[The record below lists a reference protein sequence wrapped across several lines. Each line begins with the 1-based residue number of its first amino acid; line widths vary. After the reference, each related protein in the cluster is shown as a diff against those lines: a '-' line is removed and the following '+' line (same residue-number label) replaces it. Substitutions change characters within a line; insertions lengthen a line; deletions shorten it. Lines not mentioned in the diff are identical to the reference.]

1 MQTVNYCSYRVS
13 IFRHSIKERIMKLE
27 QIKKYLRIEYEDE
40 DSVILQTYNTAVSF
54 AEEKTG
60 VKYAENDSLYDT
72 LICLLTAHFFDN
84 REAVSEKT
92 RSEIPYTIT
101 SLIKAIEV
109 RGDIETDS
117 EIDPEPSS
125 G

>member
-1 MQTVNYCSYRVS
+1 MQ
-13 IFRHSIKERIMKLE
+13 LE
-27 QIKKYLRIEYEDE
+27 QIKKYLRIEYDDE
-40 DSVILQTYNTAVSF
+40 DSVILQAYNTAVSF

-60 VKYAENDSLYDT
+60 VKYAEIDSLYDT

-84 REAVSEKT
+84 REAISEKT

-109 RGDIETDS
+109 RGNIETDS
-117 EIDPEPSS
+117 ETSS
-125 G
+125 E

>member
-1 MQTVNYCSYRVS
+1 
-13 IFRHSIKERIMKLE
+13 MKLE
-27 QIKKYLRIEYEDE
+27 QIKKYLRIEYDNE
-40 DSVILQTYNTAVSF
+40 DSVILQAYNTAVSL

-84 REAVSEKT
+84 REAISDKSRT
-92 RSEIPYTIT
+92 EIPYTIT

-109 RGDIETDS
+109 RGALAND
-117 EIDPEPSS
+117 
-125 G
+125 

>member
-13 IFRHSIKERIMKLE
+13 RNRHSIKERIMQLE
-27 QIKKYLRIEYEDE
+27 QIKKYLRIEYDDE
-40 DSVILQTYNTAVSF
+40 DSVILQAYNTAVSF
-54 AEEKTG
+54 AKEKTG

-84 REAVSEKT
+84 REAISEKT

-109 RGDIETDS
+109 RGVLEND
-117 EIDPEPSS
+117 
-125 G
+125 